1 MQWAAAAAV
10 CDCNDLYDQVIIHRP
25 TTYYH
30 DFAPSSA
37 SAPFF
42 AGPSA
47 WNRLPEDICAESDI
61 ANFRKLLKT
70 HYFSSAFMFDN
81 CIF

>member
-42 AGPSA
+42 RWFFCVEQTA
-47 WNRLPEDICAESDI
+47 WRYLRRIWH
-61 ANFRKLLKT
+61 RKLSEASKNSL
-70 HYFSSAFMFDN
+70 F
-81 CIF
+81 